1 MIDDIAKNK
10 FKLNQE
16 MLRLLQE
23 GAIDCRLNKAYNMY
37 NIDDEDKY
45 QCFSYNPRDM
55 NKAFKTELKDEK
67 SDKLYNVE
75 NDKVKIELVG
85 PITMSNNI
93 QF

>member
-37 NIDDEDKY
+37 NIDEDHLQIQLKILKNLINYY
-45 QCFSYNPRDM
+45 QNR
-55 NKAFKTELKDEK
+55 TK
-67 SDKLYNVE
+67 SSRYESKE
-75 NDKVKIELVG
+75 
-85 PITMSNNI
+85 
-93 QF
+93 Q